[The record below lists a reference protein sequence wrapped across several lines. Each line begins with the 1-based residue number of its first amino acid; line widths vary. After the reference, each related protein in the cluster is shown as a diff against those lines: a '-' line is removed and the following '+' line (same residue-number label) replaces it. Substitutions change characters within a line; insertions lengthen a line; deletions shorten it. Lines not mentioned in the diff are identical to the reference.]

1 MYNDVAIS
9 REFFS
14 KEEQLDFSRKKRACE
29 ILSMWYTGMQKQYVK
44 FYNKEGTDHGII

>member
-14 KEEQLDFSRKKRACE
+14 KEEQLDFSRKKA
-29 ILSMWYTGMQKQYVK
+29 LVK
-44 FYNKEGTDHGII
+44 Y